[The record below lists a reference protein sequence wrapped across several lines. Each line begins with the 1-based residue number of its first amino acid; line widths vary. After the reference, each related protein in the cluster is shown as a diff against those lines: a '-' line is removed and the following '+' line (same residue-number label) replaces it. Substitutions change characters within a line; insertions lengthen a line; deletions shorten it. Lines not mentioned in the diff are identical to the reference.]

1 MKLTTVV
8 AAAAVIAA
16 LAATSSAN
24 GSTAPSANVENI
36 ATVIIGNV
44 ATDFEFNVYECPAG
58 DEMVVVEWE
67 AEQPAR
73 GPGEG
78 VSVAFTSFVE
88 STGSKTQHLTLT
100 AGGNFI
106 PGERWVG
113 SGLVAC
119 GAVLIPVTGSGTTK
133 SLNGV

>member
-16 LAATSSAN
+16 LAAASSAHS
-24 GSTAPSANVENI
+24 STGPSASVENI

-44 ATDFEFNVYECPAG
+44 ATDFEFNVYDCPAG

-73 GPGEG
+73 APGEG
-78 VSVAFTSFVE
+78 GSGGSLSFGE
-88 STGSKTQHLTLT
+88 STGAQTQHLTVT

-106 PGERWVG
+106 AGERWVG
-113 SGLVAC
+113 TGLVAC
-119 GAVLIPVTGSGTTK
+119 GGVLIPVSGSGTTK